1 MFNTH
6 LCTISLHF
14 NTLITALYFPAL
26 MTIRLLNLLS
36 VLVIVTTVSSVKFK
50 DWIKLHQVKYG
61 PQEKEIRQA
70 IWEDNVRFIE
80 EYNKK
85 QTGVFLQINEFGDL
99 TNSEFRALRT
109 TRQIHDVQDI
119 KQFQPPVGEIIPES
133 KDWREENVVTPVG
146 EIIPESKDWREEN
159 VVTPVKNQG
168 DCGSCYAFSA
178 VSAISSMLAIRSG
191 ELVALSEQQVI
202 DCSAPWGNNG
212 CDGGAPQV
220 VFQYAHETAGLLPD
234 VDYPYTGT
242 GGVCKANYTLAV
254 AHVDG
259 WERVKK
265 YSEQDLKWAVGLMGP
280 VSVGVDAGER
290 SFQFYK
296 SGVYSDP
303 MCMTSRIDH
312 AVVVVGYGTTDKGI
326 DYWIVRNS
334 WGDKWGMQGYFWLAR
349 NKQNMCGV
357 ASQALFPLVSL
368 R

>member
-1 MFNTH
+1 M
-6 LCTISLHF
+6 
-14 NTLITALYFPAL
+14 
-26 MTIRLLNLLS
+26 R
-36 VLVIVTTVSSVKFK
+36 
-50 DWIKLHQVKYG
+50 LHQVKYE
-61 PQEKEIRQA
+61 QEEKEIRQA
-70 IWEDNVRFIE
+70 IWDDNVRFIE

-85 QTGVFLQINEFGDL
+85 QTGVVLQINQFGDL
-99 TNSEFRALRT
+99 TNSEFRARRT
-109 TRQIHDVQDI
+109 TTQVQDIQDI
-119 KQFQPPVGEIIPES
+119 KQFRPPVGEIIPE
-133 KDWREENVVTPVG
+133 T
-146 EIIPESKDWREEN
+146 KDWREEN

-178 VSAISSMLAIRSG
+178 VSSMTSMLAIRSR

-202 DCSAPWGNNG
+202 DCSGPWGNNA
-212 CDGGAPQV
+212 CDGGTPQD
-220 VFQYAHETAGLLPD
+220 VFQYAHDTAGLLLD
-234 VDYPYTGT
+234 IDYPYTGT
-242 GGVCKANYTLAV
+242 RGVCKANYTLAV

-265 YSEQDLKWAVGLMGP
+265 YSEQDLKWAVGLIGP

-334 WGDKWGMQGYFWLAR
+334 WGEMWGMEGYYWLAR

-357 ASQALFPLVSL
+357 ASQAVFPIVSL
-368 R
+368 IGNK